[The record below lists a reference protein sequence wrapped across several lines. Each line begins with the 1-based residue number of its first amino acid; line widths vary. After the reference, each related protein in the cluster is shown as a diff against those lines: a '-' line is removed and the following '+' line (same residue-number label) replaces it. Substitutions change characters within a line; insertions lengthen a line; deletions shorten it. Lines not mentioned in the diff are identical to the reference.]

1 MFGPLGHV
9 GEANDLVPH
18 GHHGDLHPDHP
29 SDSPRSPR
37 TARVHNPLRLEG
49 APYGL
54 DGVKGALLT
63 DAGHFAHLE
72 EVHRIT
78 TEYRT
83 RGIAGRHR
91 RVDVTVVRGV
101 RRPHKAV
108 PVQVGEPSPARL
120 RLDPLVLDASP
131 PPHLDQPQVTFLLL
145 LGLGDDVVARLR
157 KAGVQAQLVPQLQ
170 IQIAGELAQP
180 RRRLRTALLADH
192 TGRTARRPTPA
203 PTPPHDR
210 ALRTWRGKTHPGGPE
225 PASHP
230 GCILE
235 SPFKIDYTEANGLGQ
250 PACRRAAGW
259 RQDVE
264 KRVTDGSE
272 GECLWCP

>member
-9 GEANDLVPH
+9 GEADDLVPH
-18 GHHGDLHPDHP
+18 SHHGDLHPDHP
-29 SDSPRSPR
+29 SDIPRSPR

-54 DGVKGALLT
+54 DGVTVALLT

-78 TEYRT
+78 TEHRT

-145 LGLGDDVVARLR
+145 LGLGDDVV
-157 KAGVQAQLVPQLQ
+157 
-170 IQIAGELAQP
+170 
-180 RRRLRTALLADH
+180 RRLRTALLADH
-192 TGRTARRPTPA
+192 TGRTARRPTPG
-203 PTPPHDR
+203 PTPLQHRDPPETTARQPVRRPQTKISTADHGHVVNR
-210 ALRTWRGKTHPGGPE
+210 HAL
-225 PASHP
+225 
-230 GCILE
+230 LLL
-235 SPFKIDYTEANGLGQ
+235 KIHHL
-250 PACRRAAGW
+250 
-259 RQDVE
+259 
-264 KRVTDGSE
+264 
-272 GECLWCP
+272 